1 MNNLLSGESICLHL
15 FQLHEN
21 SLDHLGG
28 GKAGPALL
36 THSPKLSCTGAL
48 LRRAPLCTICTA
60 DYATLCIQLLFGN
73 EVGHF
78 LVIFKCKTAP
88 SSKKKNVLTL
98 ARIHKAWIPGF
109 ARERRKGRW
118 RGWETALGTPRKAE
132 WLSQSGGKDTEH
144 KTEGPVSNSWEM
156 TLSSM
161 QSVMASLKWNHNV

>member
-88 SSKKKNVLTL
+88 SSKKKKCINSVWHGYIKPGYQVLPESEGREDEEGGRQHWEHQGRLNGCHRVVERTQNTKL
-98 ARIHKAWIPGF
+98 KVLFQIP
-109 ARERRKGRW
+109 EK
-118 RGWETALGTPRKAE
+118 
-132 WLSQSGGKDTEH
+132 
-144 KTEGPVSNSWEM
+144 
-156 TLSSM
+156 
-161 QSVMASLKWNHNV
+161 